1 MGPPEEENGRPRDA
15 HPGKRPHGERPAT
28 GRLSDERAGRH
39 RPYRA
44 EPRGPLADRDRDLT
58 AYHEA
63 GHVLGYVLTGHAHR
77 IEAVTV
83 EPTAEAR
90 GEVRMVPAPIPIWDR
105 AVVAALGPLAQGIR
119 GQVTDDD
126 DDDSE
131 LCDYIKAAL
140 WTGGDED
147 AKAAAGI
154 FDADPAVADHFAD
167 VARRHWPAIERL
179 ARLLVERGTVTG
191 TEALAAIATALL
203 RAGAS

>member
-28 GRLSDERAGRH
+28 GRLSDERTGRH

-105 AVVAALGPLAQGIR
+105 AVVAALGPIVEGIHD
-119 GQVTDDD
+119 QVTDDD

>member
-28 GRLSDERAGRH
+28 GRLSDERTGRH

-44 EPRGPLADRDRDLT
+44 EPRGPRADRDRDLT

-63 GHVLGYVLTGHAHR
+63 GHVLGFVRTGHAHR

-83 EPTAEAR
+83 EPTAEMR
-90 GEVRMVPAPIPIWDR
+90 GQVRVAPAPIPLWDL
-105 AVVAALGPLAQGIR
+105 AVIAALGPIAQAIR
-119 GQVTDDD
+119 DQATDDD
-126 DDDSE
+126 ADDID
-131 LCDYIKAAL
+131 LCDYITAAL

-147 AKAAAGI
+147 AKVAAGI

-167 VARRHWPAIERL
+167 VARRHWPAIEGL

-191 TEALAAIATALL
+191 TEALAAIAAAFI